1 MLHCSEMFFDQLPLS
16 TGEGQQSG
24 NNPPETKTMTLT
36 LSENEMSILFWAL
49 NDALIQK
56 RRLVSEMKLQHE
68 GMALKGRIEEL
79 QYEAN
84 WIRTI
89 QLQIPAAAIK
99 I

>member
-1 MLHCSEMFFDQLPLS
+1 MFFDQLPLS

-36 LSENEMSILFWAL
+36 LSENEMSILYWAL

-56 RRLVSEMKLQHE
+56 RKRVAQMKEDDNEGYLKEM
-68 GMALKGRIEEL
+68 IIEL
-79 QYEAN
+79 QDDAD

>member
-1 MLHCSEMFFDQLPLS
+1 MFFDQLPLS

-36 LSENEMSILFWAL
+36 LSENEMSILYWAL

-56 RRLVSEMKLQHE
+56 RKRVAQMKEDDNEGYLKEM
-68 GMALKGRIEEL
+68 IIEL
-79 QYEAN
+79 QDDAD

-89 QLQIPAAAIK
+89 QMQIPAAAIK
-99 I
+99 V

>member
-1 MLHCSEMFFDQLPLS
+1 MFFDQLPLS

-24 NNPPETKTMTLT
+24 NNPPETKNMTLT
-36 LSENEMSILFWAL
+36 LSENEMSILYWAL

-56 RRLVSEMKLQHE
+56 RKRVAQMKEDDNEGYLKEM
-68 GMALKGRIEEL
+68 IIEL
-79 QYEAN
+79 QDDAD

>member
-1 MLHCSEMFFDQLPLS
+1 MFFDQLPLS

-36 LSENEMSILFWAL
+36 LSENEMSILYWAL

-56 RRLVSEMKLQHE
+56 RKRVAQMKEDDNEGYLKEM
-68 GMALKGRIEEL
+68 IIEL
-79 QYEAN
+79 QDDAD

-99 I
+99 V

>member
-1 MLHCSEMFFDQLPLS
+1 
-16 TGEGQQSG
+16 
-24 NNPPETKTMTLT
+24 MTLT
-36 LSENEMSILFWAL
+36 LSENEMSILYWAL

-56 RRLVSEMKLQHE
+56 RKRIVQMKEDDNEGYLKEM
-68 GMALKGRIEEL
+68 IVEL
-79 QYEAN
+79 QDDAD